1 MDRDV
6 TWHELTY
13 SGCFP
18 KPPRGTP
25 AKMPKALSDADMAF
39 AREYGPEILQRALA
53 GGPPYNRQQRRA
65 AERWIKKQTMQLG
78 DGQEE

>member
-1 MDRDV
+1 
-6 TWHELTY
+6 
-13 SGCFP
+13 
-18 KPPRGTP
+18 
-25 AKMPKALSDADMAF
+25 MAF